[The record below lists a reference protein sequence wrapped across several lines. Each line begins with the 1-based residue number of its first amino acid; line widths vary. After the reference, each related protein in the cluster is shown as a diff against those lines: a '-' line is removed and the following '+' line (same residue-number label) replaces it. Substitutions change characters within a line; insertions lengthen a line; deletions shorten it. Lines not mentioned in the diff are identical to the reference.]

1 MEREEVK
8 RYITTPVELCST
20 RMGIVVL
27 PVGVNEPVQ
36 NAVARS

>member
-1 MEREEVK
+1 MEKEEVK

-27 PVGVNEPVQ
+27 PMGVNEPIQ
-36 NAVARS
+36 NAASRS